1 MSEPKWT
8 PAQRAAIEDRGGALL
23 VSAAAG
29 SGKTAVLTERAV
41 RLITD
46 PDHPVDA
53 DKLLIVTFTNA
64 AAAELR
70 ARIGQALLR
79 LSQQQPHNTS
89 LRRQRMLL
97 QRAPIC
103 TIDAFCL
110 DLLHKHFQAL
120 DIPPDFAPAD
130 PGSVEVLRASALA
143 ETLENAYRD
152 PDFCAF
158 ADLYGKGRTD
168 QAAGNTILH
177 VYDFLRALPD
187 YDRRLDEYLT
197 PWQRENGFAFTCWH
211 DLLLAE
217 AARCAKAAR
226 ELLTAALADCKEDFV
241 LAQAQAEEKGKT
253 AASKAKAVAGVND
266 KFAEPLSRLESAA
279 ALLGEVERLAAAGQ
293 WTPLYDKLTPYVLGM
308 EEIPGFKGMKKR
320 LTGDHKAAVRTRADE
335 AAKLFE
341 HITELVSCSEEEAE
355 ADRRAALPRLRAL
368 FAAVRDF
375 DARFSAKKKERKLL
389 EFSDFE
395 HQALRLLRTPDGV
408 CTPLCQSIRQSYAAV
423 MVDEYQDTNALHFQ
437 ALDIP
442 PDFAPADP
450 GSVEVLR
457 ASALAETLEN
467 AYRDPDFCAFAD
479 LYGKGRTD
487 QAAGNTILHVYDFLR
502 ALPDYDRRL
511 DEYLTPWQRE
521 NGFAFTCWHDLLL
534 AEAAR
539 CAKAAREL
547 LTAALADCKED
558 FVLAQAQAE
567 EKGKTAASK
576 AKAVAGVNDKFA
588 EPLSRLESAA
598 ALLGEVERLAAA
610 GQWTPLYDK
619 LTPYVL
625 GMEEIPGFKGMKKRL
640 TGDHKAA
647 VRTRA
652 DEAAKLFEHITE
664 LVSCSEEEAE
674 ADRRAALPRLRAL
687 FAAVRDFDARFSAKK
702 KERKLL
708 EFSDFEH
715 QALRLLRTPD
725 GVCTP
730 LCQSIR
736 QSYAAV
742 MVDEYQDTNALQ
754 DAIYRC
760 LASPAGDD
768 LFLVGDLK
776 QSIYRFRQADPSIF
790 RAKLNAWAPLPSGTA
805 RPRPEEG
812 TAGGNALLALDANF
826 RSAPQV
832 VAGINFIF
840 EQLMTPQ
847 LGDTAYGDGQRL
859 VCGAPGDY
867 AGSVEAHFLPD
878 DTAETDAAWIAQRV
892 EELVKNGEPVRDGS
906 STRPVQYEDCC
917 ILLAARGDFLAYEEA
932 LTARGIPV
940 YADARENLMEAAHI
954 RPLISLLKVID
965 NPAQDIYLAAAML
978 GPMFG
983 FTDDDLVRLRAQS
996 AAMQKKAQEEQGAKE
1011 TGKRAS
1017 RMSLYG
1023 AVLQVVQNGDETLFT
1038 RKVKD
1043 FYDQLTALRRMA
1055 RSAPA
1060 EQLLEE
1066 IFVSTGYLAALGV
1079 LENGAHRREDA
1090 RRFAAFCAQTGANGI
1105 SALVRAIDAAAQAGS
1120 TGQDT
1125 VPGGARPGCV
1135 TIMTI
1140 HRSKGLQFPVV
1151 FVGDTARHFNL
1162 SDTYQPVLLHR
1173 EYGAGLRLRPEQG
1186 ESMYK
1191 TAAYAALASVHAQE
1205 TRSEQMR
1212 LLYVALTRAQDK
1224 LILTV
1229 PLGMTKTGNP
1239 FAKAAAFLAAGAGE
1253 TLNQQ
1258 AGSFAD
1264 WLRAALLV
1272 HPFGGPLRRL
1282 AGDLELPFVFTES
1295 EIMVTVQEAQPEP
1308 ETPEQEPEAAEPV
1321 PADPA
1326 LVAQLQEGFAWR
1338 YPAAKLA
1345 AVPAKVSVT
1354 SIVHKAEQT
1363 TLERPAF
1370 LSKDGLTA
1378 AEMGTALHAF
1388 LEHADFASLAA
1399 AKAAGTLEEA
1409 ILAERQRQVDTRLVA
1424 PEIAEKLN
1432 AGRIR
1437 RFAESEAFAKICAA
1451 EKVLRELAFIT
1462 ALPASAVLTAQGA
1475 SAQEAAAVQDE
1486 QVLVQ
1491 GIADL
1496 VLVFPDHLELLDYK
1510 TDRRKTEAD
1519 FLSAYRPQLNLYAL
1533 AIDKRFAPKKV
1544 TYKGIYSLELGR
1556 LIEA

>member
-46 PDHPVDA
+46 PEHPVDA
-53 DKLLIVTFTNA
+53 DRLLIVTFTNA

-79 LSQQQPHNTS
+79 LSVQQPHNTA

-187 YDRRLDEYLT
+187 YDRRMDEYLA
-197 PWQRENGFAFTCWH
+197 PWQQENGFGSTCWH

-217 AARCAKAAR
+217 AARCAGAAR
-226 ELLTAALADCKEDFV
+226 ELLTAALADCREDFA

-253 AASKAKAVAGVND
+253 AASKAKAAAGVND
-266 KFAEPLSRLESAA
+266 KFAEPLSRLENAA
-279 ALLGEVERLAAAGQ
+279 ALLGEVERLAAAGE

-308 EEIPGFKGMKKR
+308 EEMPGFKGMKKR
-320 LTGDHKAAVRTRADE
+320 LTGDHKAAVRTRTDE

-341 HITELVSCSEEEAE
+341 QITELISCSEEEAE
-355 ADRRAALPRLRAL
+355 ADRREALPRLRAL

-395 HQALRLLRTPDGV
+395 HQALRLLRTPEGEP
-408 CTPLCQSIRQSYAAV
+408 TPLCQSIRQ
-423 MVDEYQDTNALHFQ
+423 N
-437 ALDIP
+437 
-442 PDFAPADP
+442 
-450 GSVEVLR
+450 
-457 ASALAETLEN
+457 
-467 AYRDPDFCAFAD
+467 
-479 LYGKGRTD
+479 
-487 QAAGNTILHVYDFLR
+487 
-502 ALPDYDRRL
+502 
-511 DEYLTPWQRE
+511 
-521 NGFAFTCWHDLLL
+521 
-534 AEAAR
+534 
-539 CAKAAREL
+539 
-547 LTAALADCKED
+547 
-558 FVLAQAQAE
+558 
-567 EKGKTAASK
+567 
-576 AKAVAGVNDKFA
+576 
-588 EPLSRLESAA
+588 
-598 ALLGEVERLAAA
+598 
-610 GQWTPLYDK
+610 
-619 LTPYVL
+619 
-625 GMEEIPGFKGMKKRL
+625 
-640 TGDHKAA
+640 
-647 VRTRA
+647 
-652 DEAAKLFEHITE
+652 
-664 LVSCSEEEAE
+664 
-674 ADRRAALPRLRAL
+674 
-687 FAAVRDFDARFSAKK
+687 
-702 KERKLL
+702 
-708 EFSDFEH
+708 
-715 QALRLLRTPD
+715 
-725 GVCTP
+725 
-730 LCQSIR
+730 
-736 QSYAAV
+736 YAAV

-790 RAKLNAWAPLPSGTA
+790 RTKLDVWAPLPGGTA
-805 RPRPEEG
+805 RPRPAEG
-812 TAGGNALLALDANF
+812 TPGTDARLALDANF

-840 EQLMTPQ
+840 EQLMTPR

-859 VCGAPGDY
+859 VCGAPGEY

-878 DTAETDAAWIAQRV
+878 DTAETDAAWIAQRI
-892 EELVKNGEPVRDGS
+892 EELVQNGAPVRDGGS
-906 STRPVQYEDCC
+906 VRPVQYEDCC

-940 YADARENLMEAAHI
+940 YADARENLMTAPHI

-983 FTDDDLVRLRAQS
+983 FTDDDLVRLRACS
-996 AAMQKKAQEEQGAKE
+996 EEAQKKQQEPGAKH
-1011 TGKRAS
+1011 T

-1023 AVLQVVQNGDETLFT
+1023 AVLQVVQSEDETPFT
-1038 RKVKD
+1038 QKVKA
-1043 FYDQLTALRRMA
+1043 FYARLTELRRMA
-1055 RSAPA
+1055 RSVPA

-1079 LENGAHRREDA
+1079 LENGARRREDA
-1090 RRFAAFCAQTGANGI
+1090 RRFAAFCAESGTNGI

-1120 TGQDT
+1120 TGQDA

-1186 ESMYK
+1186 DLYK
-1191 TAAYAALASVHAQE
+1191 TAAYTALANVHAQE

-1212 LLYVALTRAQDK
+1212 LLYVALTRAQDM
-1224 LILTV
+1224 LILTI

-1239 FAKAAAFLAAGAGE
+1239 FARAAAFLAAGAGE
-1253 TLNQQ
+1253 TLNRQ
-1258 AGSFAD
+1258 ANSFAD

-1295 EIMVTVQEAQPEP
+1295 EITVSVQETGPEP
-1308 ETPEQEPEAAEPV
+1308 EASGQEPEQPAAV

-1326 LVAQLQEGFAWR
+1326 LVAGLREGFVWQ
-1338 YPAAKLA
+1338 YPAAELA

-1370 LSKDGLTA
+1370 LSRDGLTA

-1388 LEHADFASLAA
+1388 LEHADFSALAT
-1399 AKAAGTLEEA
+1399 AKAAGGLEKA
-1409 ILAERQRQVDTRLVA
+1409 ILAERQRQVDRQLVA
-1424 PEIAEKLN
+1424 PEIAEKLDVS
-1432 AGRIR
+1432 RIR
-1437 RFAESEAFAKICAA
+1437 RFVEGEAFAKICAA
-1451 EKVLRELAFIT
+1451 DEVLRELAFIT
-1462 ALPASAVLTAQGA
+1462 ALPAEAVLAAQGTEGVRA
-1475 SAQEAAAVQDE
+1475 EGE

-1496 VLVFPDHLELLDYK
+1496 VLVYPDHLELLDYK

-1519 FLSAYRPQLNLYAL
+1519 FLRAYRAQLNLYAL

-1544 TYKGIYSLELGR
+1544 TYKGICSLELGK
-1556 LIEA
+1556 LIEV

>member
-46 PDHPVDA
+46 PEHPVDA
-53 DKLLIVTFTNA
+53 DRLLIVTFTNA

-79 LSQQQPHNTS
+79 LSVQQPHNTA

-187 YDRRLDEYLT
+187 YDRRMDEYLA
-197 PWQRENGFAFTCWH
+197 PWQQENGFGSTCWH

-217 AARCAKAAR
+217 AARCAGAAR
-226 ELLTAALADCKEDFV
+226 ELLTAALADCREDFA

-253 AASKAKAVAGVND
+253 AASKAKAAAGVND
-266 KFAEPLSRLESAA
+266 KFAEPLSRLENAA
-279 ALLGEVERLAAAGQ
+279 ALLGEVERLAAAGE

-308 EEIPGFKGMKKR
+308 EEMPGFKGMKKR
-320 LTGDHKAAVRTRADE
+320 LTGDHKAAVRTRTDE

-341 HITELVSCSEEEAE
+341 QITELISCSEEEAE
-355 ADRRAALPRLRAL
+355 ADRREALPRLRAL

-395 HQALRLLRTPDGV
+395 HQALRLLRTPEGEP
-408 CTPLCQSIRQSYAAV
+408 TPLCQSIRQ
-423 MVDEYQDTNALHFQ
+423 N
-437 ALDIP
+437 
-442 PDFAPADP
+442 
-450 GSVEVLR
+450 
-457 ASALAETLEN
+457 
-467 AYRDPDFCAFAD
+467 
-479 LYGKGRTD
+479 
-487 QAAGNTILHVYDFLR
+487 
-502 ALPDYDRRL
+502 
-511 DEYLTPWQRE
+511 
-521 NGFAFTCWHDLLL
+521 
-534 AEAAR
+534 
-539 CAKAAREL
+539 
-547 LTAALADCKED
+547 
-558 FVLAQAQAE
+558 
-567 EKGKTAASK
+567 
-576 AKAVAGVNDKFA
+576 
-588 EPLSRLESAA
+588 
-598 ALLGEVERLAAA
+598 
-610 GQWTPLYDK
+610 
-619 LTPYVL
+619 
-625 GMEEIPGFKGMKKRL
+625 
-640 TGDHKAA
+640 
-647 VRTRA
+647 
-652 DEAAKLFEHITE
+652 
-664 LVSCSEEEAE
+664 
-674 ADRRAALPRLRAL
+674 
-687 FAAVRDFDARFSAKK
+687 
-702 KERKLL
+702 
-708 EFSDFEH
+708 
-715 QALRLLRTPD
+715 
-725 GVCTP
+725 
-730 LCQSIR
+730 
-736 QSYAAV
+736 YAAV

-790 RAKLNAWAPLPSGTA
+790 RTKLDVWAPLPGGTA
-805 RPRPEEG
+805 RPRPAEG
-812 TAGGNALLALDANF
+812 TPGTDALLALDANF

-840 EQLMTPQ
+840 EQLMTPR

-859 VCGAPGDY
+859 VCGAPGEY

-878 DTAETDAAWIAQRV
+878 DTAETDAAWIAQRI
-892 EELVKNGEPVRDGS
+892 EELVQNGTPVRDGS

-940 YADARENLMEAAHI
+940 YADARENLMTAPHI

-983 FTDDDLVRLRAQS
+983 FTDDDLVRLRACS
-996 AAMQKKAQEEQGAKE
+996 EEAQKKQQAPGTKH
-1011 TGKRAS
+1011 T

-1023 AVLQVVQNGDETLFT
+1023 AVLQVVQSEDETPFT
-1038 RKVKD
+1038 QKVKA
-1043 FYDQLTALRRMA
+1043 FYARLTELRRMA
-1055 RSAPA
+1055 RSVPA

-1079 LENGAHRREDA
+1079 LENGARRREDA
-1090 RRFAAFCAQTGANGI
+1090 RRFAAFCAESGTNGI

-1120 TGQDT
+1120 TGQDA

-1151 FVGDTARHFNL
+1151 FVGETARHFNL

-1186 ESMYK
+1186 DLYK
-1191 TAAYAALASVHAQE
+1191 TAAYTALANAHAQE

-1212 LLYVALTRAQDK
+1212 LLYVALTRAQDM
-1224 LILTV
+1224 LILTI

-1239 FAKAAAFLAAGAGE
+1239 FARAAAFLAAGAGE
-1253 TLNQQ
+1253 TLNRQ
-1258 AGSFAD
+1258 ANSFAD

-1295 EIMVTVQEAQPEP
+1295 EITVSVQEAGPEP
-1308 ETPEQEPEAAEPV
+1308 EASGPEPEQPAAV

-1326 LVAQLQEGFAWR
+1326 LVAGLQEGFVWR
-1338 YPAAKLA
+1338 YPAAELA

-1370 LSKDGLTA
+1370 LSRDGLTA

-1388 LEHADFASLAA
+1388 LEHADFSALAA
-1399 AKAAGTLEEA
+1399 AKAAGRLEEA
-1409 ILAERQRQVDTRLVA
+1409 ILAERQRQVDRQLVA
-1424 PEIAEKLN
+1424 PEIAEKLDVS
-1432 AGRIR
+1432 RIR
-1437 RFAESEAFAKICAA
+1437 RFVEGEAFAKICAA
-1451 EKVLRELAFIT
+1451 DEVLRELAFIT
-1462 ALPASAVLTAQGA
+1462 ALPAEAVLAAQGTEGVRA
-1475 SAQEAAAVQDE
+1475 EGE

-1496 VLVFPDHLELLDYK
+1496 VLVYPDHLELLDYK

-1519 FLSAYRPQLNLYAL
+1519 FLRAYRAQLNLYAL

-1544 TYKGIYSLELGR
+1544 TYKGICSLELGK
-1556 LIEA
+1556 LIDV

>member
-8 PAQRAAIEDRGGALL
+8 LAQRAAIEDRGGALL

-46 PDHPVDA
+46 PEHPVDA
-53 DKLLIVTFTNA
+53 DRLLIVTFTNA

-79 LSQQQPHNTS
+79 LSMQQPHNTS

-187 YDRRLDEYLT
+187 YDRRMDEYLA
-197 PWQRENGFAFTCWH
+197 PWQQENGFGSTCWH

-217 AARCAKAAR
+217 AARCAGAAR
-226 ELLTAALADCKEDFV
+226 ELLTAALADCREDFA

-253 AASKAKAVAGVND
+253 AASKAKAAAGVND
-266 KFAEPLSRLESAA
+266 KFAEPLSRLENAA
-279 ALLGEVERLAAAGQ
+279 ALLGEVERLAAAGE

-308 EEIPGFKGMKKR
+308 EEMPGFKGMKKR
-320 LTGDHKAAVRTRADE
+320 LTGDHKAAVRTRTDE

-341 HITELVSCSEEEAE
+341 QITELISCSEEEAE
-355 ADRRAALPRLRAL
+355 ADRREALPRLRAL

-395 HQALRLLRTPDGV
+395 HQALRLLRTPEGEP
-408 CTPLCQSIRQSYAAV
+408 TPLCQSIRQ
-423 MVDEYQDTNALHFQ
+423 N
-437 ALDIP
+437 
-442 PDFAPADP
+442 
-450 GSVEVLR
+450 
-457 ASALAETLEN
+457 
-467 AYRDPDFCAFAD
+467 
-479 LYGKGRTD
+479 
-487 QAAGNTILHVYDFLR
+487 
-502 ALPDYDRRL
+502 
-511 DEYLTPWQRE
+511 
-521 NGFAFTCWHDLLL
+521 
-534 AEAAR
+534 
-539 CAKAAREL
+539 
-547 LTAALADCKED
+547 
-558 FVLAQAQAE
+558 
-567 EKGKTAASK
+567 
-576 AKAVAGVNDKFA
+576 
-588 EPLSRLESAA
+588 
-598 ALLGEVERLAAA
+598 
-610 GQWTPLYDK
+610 
-619 LTPYVL
+619 
-625 GMEEIPGFKGMKKRL
+625 
-640 TGDHKAA
+640 
-647 VRTRA
+647 
-652 DEAAKLFEHITE
+652 
-664 LVSCSEEEAE
+664 
-674 ADRRAALPRLRAL
+674 
-687 FAAVRDFDARFSAKK
+687 
-702 KERKLL
+702 
-708 EFSDFEH
+708 
-715 QALRLLRTPD
+715 
-725 GVCTP
+725 
-730 LCQSIR
+730 
-736 QSYAAV
+736 YAAV

-790 RAKLNAWAPLPSGTA
+790 RMKLDVWAPLPGGTA
-805 RPRPEEG
+805 RPRPAEG
-812 TAGGNALLALDANF
+812 TPGTDALLALDANF

-840 EQLMTPQ
+840 EQLMTPR

-867 AGSVEAHFLPD
+867 VGSVEAHFLPD
-878 DTAETDAAWIAQRV
+878 DTAETDAAWIAQHI
-892 EELVKNGEPVRDGS
+892 EELVQNGTPVRDGGS
-906 STRPVQYEDCC
+906 VRPVQYEDCC

-940 YADARENLMEAAHI
+940 YADARENLMTAPHI

-983 FTDDDLVRLRAQS
+983 FTDDDLVRLRACS
-996 AAMQKKAQEEQGAKE
+996 EEAQKKQQELGTKH
-1011 TGKRAS
+1011 T

-1023 AVLQVVQNGDETLFT
+1023 AVLQVVQSEDETPFT
-1038 RKVKD
+1038 QKVKA
-1043 FYDQLTALRRMA
+1043 FYARLTELRRMA
-1055 RSAPA
+1055 RSVPA

-1079 LENGAHRREDA
+1079 LENGARRREDA
-1090 RRFAAFCAQTGANGI
+1090 RRFAAFCAESGTNGI

-1120 TGQDT
+1120 TGQDA

-1186 ESMYK
+1186 DLYK
-1191 TAAYAALASVHAQE
+1191 TAAYTALANAHAQE

-1212 LLYVALTRAQDK
+1212 LLYVALTRAQDM
-1224 LILTV
+1224 LILTI

-1239 FAKAAAFLAAGAGE
+1239 FARAAAFLAAGAGE
-1253 TLNQQ
+1253 TLNRQ
-1258 AGSFAD
+1258 ANSFAD

-1295 EIMVTVQEAQPEP
+1295 EITVSVQEAQPEP
-1308 ETPEQEPEAAEPV
+1308 EASGPEPEQPAAV
-1321 PADPA
+1321 PADPV
-1326 LVAQLQEGFAWR
+1326 LVAGLQEGFAWH
-1338 YPAAKLA
+1338 YPAAELA

-1370 LSKDGLTA
+1370 LSRDGLTA

-1388 LEHADFASLAA
+1388 LEHADFSALAA
-1399 AKAAGTLEEA
+1399 AKAAGGLEKA
-1409 ILAERQRQVDTRLVA
+1409 ILAERQRQVDRQLVA
-1424 PEIAEKLN
+1424 PEIAEKLDVS
-1432 AGRIR
+1432 RIR
-1437 RFAESEAFAKICAA
+1437 RFVEGEAFAKICAA
-1451 EKVLRELAFIT
+1451 DKVLRELAFIT
-1462 ALPASAVLTAQGA
+1462 ALPAEAVLAAQGTEGVRA
-1475 SAQEAAAVQDE
+1475 EGE

-1496 VLVFPDHLELLDYK
+1496 VLVYPDHLELLDYK

-1519 FLSAYRPQLNLYAL
+1519 FLRAYRAQLNLYAL

-1544 TYKGIYSLELGR
+1544 TYKGICSLELGK

>member
-46 PDHPVDA
+46 PEHPVDA
-53 DKLLIVTFTNA
+53 DRLLIVTFTNA

-79 LSQQQPHNTS
+79 LSVQQPHNTA

-168 QAAGNTILH
+168 QAAGSTILH

-187 YDRRLDEYLT
+187 YDRRMDEYLA
-197 PWQRENGFAFTCWH
+197 PWQQENGFGSTCWH

-217 AARCAKAAR
+217 AACCAGAAR
-226 ELLTAALADCKEDFV
+226 ELLTAALADCREDFA

-253 AASKAKAVAGVND
+253 AASKAKAAAGVND
-266 KFAEPLSRLESAA
+266 KFAEPLSRLENAA
-279 ALLGEVERLAAAGQ
+279 ALLGEVERLAAAGE

-308 EEIPGFKGMKKR
+308 EEMPGFKGMKKR
-320 LTGDHKAAVRTRADE
+320 LTGDHKAAVRTRTDE

-341 HITELVSCSEEEAE
+341 QITELISCSEEEAE
-355 ADRRAALPRLRAL
+355 ADRREALPRLRAL

-395 HQALRLLRTPDGV
+395 HQALRLLRTPEGEP
-408 CTPLCQSIRQSYAAV
+408 TPLCQSIRQ
-423 MVDEYQDTNALHFQ
+423 N
-437 ALDIP
+437 
-442 PDFAPADP
+442 
-450 GSVEVLR
+450 
-457 ASALAETLEN
+457 
-467 AYRDPDFCAFAD
+467 
-479 LYGKGRTD
+479 
-487 QAAGNTILHVYDFLR
+487 
-502 ALPDYDRRL
+502 
-511 DEYLTPWQRE
+511 
-521 NGFAFTCWHDLLL
+521 
-534 AEAAR
+534 
-539 CAKAAREL
+539 
-547 LTAALADCKED
+547 
-558 FVLAQAQAE
+558 
-567 EKGKTAASK
+567 
-576 AKAVAGVNDKFA
+576 
-588 EPLSRLESAA
+588 
-598 ALLGEVERLAAA
+598 
-610 GQWTPLYDK
+610 
-619 LTPYVL
+619 
-625 GMEEIPGFKGMKKRL
+625 
-640 TGDHKAA
+640 
-647 VRTRA
+647 
-652 DEAAKLFEHITE
+652 
-664 LVSCSEEEAE
+664 
-674 ADRRAALPRLRAL
+674 
-687 FAAVRDFDARFSAKK
+687 
-702 KERKLL
+702 
-708 EFSDFEH
+708 
-715 QALRLLRTPD
+715 
-725 GVCTP
+725 
-730 LCQSIR
+730 
-736 QSYAAV
+736 YAAV

-790 RAKLNAWAPLPSGTA
+790 RTKLDVWAPLPGGTA
-805 RPRPEEG
+805 RPRPAEG
-812 TAGGNALLALDANF
+812 TPGTDALLALDANF

-840 EQLMTPQ
+840 EQLMTPR

-859 VCGAPGDY
+859 VCGAPGEY

-878 DTAETDAAWIAQRV
+878 DTAETDAAWIAQRI
-892 EELVKNGEPVRDGS
+892 EELVQNGTLVRDGGS
-906 STRPVQYEDCC
+906 VRPVQYEDCC

-940 YADARENLMEAAHI
+940 YADARENLMTAPHI

-983 FTDDDLVRLRAQS
+983 FTDDDLVRLRACS
-996 AAMQKKAQEEQGAKE
+996 EEAQKKQQKPGTKH
-1011 TGKRAS
+1011 T

-1023 AVLQVVQNGDETLFT
+1023 AVLQVVQSEDETPFT
-1038 RKVKD
+1038 QKVKA
-1043 FYDQLTALRRMA
+1043 FYARLTELRRMA
-1055 RSAPA
+1055 RSVPA

-1079 LENGAHRREDA
+1079 LENGARRREDA
-1090 RRFAAFCAQTGANGI
+1090 RRFAAFCAESGTNGI

-1120 TGQDT
+1120 TGQDA

-1186 ESMYK
+1186 DLYK
-1191 TAAYAALASVHAQE
+1191 TAAYTALANAHAQE

-1212 LLYVALTRAQDK
+1212 LLYVALTRAQDM
-1224 LILTV
+1224 LILTI

-1239 FAKAAAFLAAGAGE
+1239 FARAAAFLAAGAGE
-1253 TLNQQ
+1253 TLNRQ
-1258 AGSFAD
+1258 ANSFAD

-1295 EIMVTVQEAQPEP
+1295 EIAVSVQEAGPEP
-1308 ETPEQEPEAAEPV
+1308 EASGQEPEQPAAA

-1326 LVAQLQEGFAWR
+1326 LVAGLQEGFVWR
-1338 YPAAKLA
+1338 YPAAELA

-1388 LEHADFASLAA
+1388 LEHADFSALAA
-1399 AKAAGTLEEA
+1399 AKAAGGLEKA
-1409 ILAERQRQVDTRLVA
+1409 ILAERQRQVDRQLVA
-1424 PEIAEKLN
+1424 PEIAEKLDVS
-1432 AGRIR
+1432 RIR
-1437 RFAESEAFAKICAA
+1437 RFVEGEAFAKICAA
-1451 EKVLRELAFIT
+1451 DEVLRELAFIT
-1462 ALPASAVLTAQGA
+1462 ALPAEAVLAAQGTEGVRA
-1475 SAQEAAAVQDE
+1475 EGE

-1496 VLVFPDHLELLDYK
+1496 VLVYPDHLELLDYK

-1519 FLSAYRPQLNLYAL
+1519 FLRAYRAQLNLYAL

-1544 TYKGIYSLELGR
+1544 TYKGICSLELGK

>member
-46 PDHPVDA
+46 PEHPVDA
-53 DKLLIVTFTNA
+53 DRLLIVTFTNA

-79 LSQQQPHNTS
+79 LSVQQPHNTA

-187 YDRRLDEYLT
+187 YDRRMDEYLA
-197 PWQRENGFAFTCWH
+197 PWQQENGFGSTCWH

-217 AARCAKAAR
+217 AARCAGAAR
-226 ELLTAALADCKEDFV
+226 ELLTAALADCREDFV

-253 AASKAKAVAGVND
+253 AASKAKAAAGVND
-266 KFAEPLSRLESAA
+266 KFAEPLSRLENAA
-279 ALLGEVERLAAAGQ
+279 ALLGEVERLAAAGE

-308 EEIPGFKGMKKR
+308 EEMPGFKGMKKR
-320 LTGDHKAAVRTRADE
+320 LTGDHKAAVRTRTDE

-341 HITELVSCSEEEAE
+341 QITELISCSEEEAE
-355 ADRRAALPRLRAL
+355 ADRREALPRLRAL

-395 HQALRLLRTPDGV
+395 HQALRLLRTPEGEP
-408 CTPLCQSIRQSYAAV
+408 TPLCQSIRQ
-423 MVDEYQDTNALHFQ
+423 N
-437 ALDIP
+437 
-442 PDFAPADP
+442 
-450 GSVEVLR
+450 
-457 ASALAETLEN
+457 
-467 AYRDPDFCAFAD
+467 
-479 LYGKGRTD
+479 
-487 QAAGNTILHVYDFLR
+487 
-502 ALPDYDRRL
+502 
-511 DEYLTPWQRE
+511 
-521 NGFAFTCWHDLLL
+521 
-534 AEAAR
+534 
-539 CAKAAREL
+539 
-547 LTAALADCKED
+547 
-558 FVLAQAQAE
+558 
-567 EKGKTAASK
+567 
-576 AKAVAGVNDKFA
+576 
-588 EPLSRLESAA
+588 
-598 ALLGEVERLAAA
+598 
-610 GQWTPLYDK
+610 
-619 LTPYVL
+619 
-625 GMEEIPGFKGMKKRL
+625 
-640 TGDHKAA
+640 
-647 VRTRA
+647 
-652 DEAAKLFEHITE
+652 
-664 LVSCSEEEAE
+664 
-674 ADRRAALPRLRAL
+674 
-687 FAAVRDFDARFSAKK
+687 
-702 KERKLL
+702 
-708 EFSDFEH
+708 
-715 QALRLLRTPD
+715 
-725 GVCTP
+725 
-730 LCQSIR
+730 
-736 QSYAAV
+736 YAAV

-790 RAKLNAWAPLPSGTA
+790 RTKLDVWAPLPGGTA
-805 RPRPEEG
+805 RPRPAEG
-812 TAGGNALLALDANF
+812 TPGTDALLALDANF

-840 EQLMTPQ
+840 EQLMTPR

-859 VCGAPGDY
+859 VCGAPGEY
-867 AGSVEAHFLPD
+867 VGSVEAHFLPD
-878 DTAETDAAWIAQRV
+878 DTAETDAAWIAQHI
-892 EELVKNGEPVRDGS
+892 EELVQNGTPVRDGS

-940 YADARENLMEAAHI
+940 YADARENLMTAPHI

-983 FTDDDLVRLRAQS
+983 FTDDDLVRLRACS
-996 AAMQKKAQEEQGAKE
+996 EEAQKKQQAPGTKH
-1011 TGKRAS
+1011 T

-1023 AVLQVVQNGDETLFT
+1023 AVLQVVQSEDETPFT
-1038 RKVKD
+1038 QKVKA
-1043 FYDQLTALRRMA
+1043 FYARLTELRRMA
-1055 RSAPA
+1055 RSVPA

-1079 LENGAHRREDA
+1079 LENGARRREDA
-1090 RRFAAFCAQTGANGI
+1090 RRFAAFCAESGTNGI

-1120 TGQDT
+1120 TGQDA

-1186 ESMYK
+1186 DLYK
-1191 TAAYAALASVHAQE
+1191 TAAYTALANAHAQE

-1212 LLYVALTRAQDK
+1212 LLYVALTRAQDM
-1224 LILTV
+1224 LILTI

-1239 FAKAAAFLAAGAGE
+1239 FARAAAFLAAGAGE
-1253 TLNQQ
+1253 TLNRQ
-1258 AGSFAD
+1258 ANSFAD

-1295 EIMVTVQEAQPEP
+1295 EITVSVQEAQPEP
-1308 ETPEQEPEAAEPV
+1308 EASGPEPEQPAAA
-1321 PADPA
+1321 PADPV
-1326 LVAQLQEGFAWR
+1326 LVAGLREGFVWR
-1338 YPAAKLA
+1338 YPAAELA

-1370 LSKDGLTA
+1370 LSRDGLTA

-1388 LEHADFASLAA
+1388 LEHADFSALAA
-1399 AKAAGTLEEA
+1399 AKAAGGLEKA
-1409 ILAERQRQVDTRLVA
+1409 ILTERQRQVDRQLVA
-1424 PEIAEKLN
+1424 PEIAEKLDVS
-1432 AGRIR
+1432 RIR
-1437 RFAESEAFAKICAA
+1437 RFVEGEAFAKICAA
-1451 EKVLRELAFIT
+1451 DEVLRELAFIT
-1462 ALPASAVLTAQGA
+1462 ALPAEAVLAAQGTEGVRA
-1475 SAQEAAAVQDE
+1475 EGE

-1496 VLVFPDHLELLDYK
+1496 VLVYPDHLELLDYK

-1519 FLSAYRPQLNLYAL
+1519 FLRAYRAQLNLYAL

-1544 TYKGIYSLELGR
+1544 TYKGICSLELGK

>member
-46 PDHPVDA
+46 PEYPVDA
-53 DKLLIVTFTNA
+53 DRLLIVTFTNA

-79 LSQQQPHNTS
+79 LSVQQPHNTA

-187 YDRRLDEYLT
+187 YDRRLDEYLA
-197 PWQRENGFAFTCWH
+197 PWQRENGFDFTCWH

-308 EEIPGFKGMKKR
+308 EEMPGFKGMKKR
-320 LTGDHKAAVRTRADE
+320 LTGDHKAAVRTRTDE

-341 HITELVSCSEEEAE
+341 QITELISCSEEEAE
-355 ADRRAALPRLRAL
+355 ADRR
-368 FAAVRDF
+368 
-375 DARFSAKKKERKLL
+375 E
-389 EFSDFE
+389 
-395 HQALRLLRTPDGV
+395 
-408 CTPLCQSIRQSYAAV
+408 
-423 MVDEYQDTNALHFQ
+423 
-437 ALDIP
+437 
-442 PDFAPADP
+442 
-450 GSVEVLR
+450 
-457 ASALAETLEN
+457 
-467 AYRDPDFCAFAD
+467 
-479 LYGKGRTD
+479 
-487 QAAGNTILHVYDFLR
+487 
-502 ALPDYDRRL
+502 
-511 DEYLTPWQRE
+511 
-521 NGFAFTCWHDLLL
+521 
-534 AEAAR
+534 
-539 CAKAAREL
+539 
-547 LTAALADCKED
+547 
-558 FVLAQAQAE
+558 
-567 EKGKTAASK
+567 
-576 AKAVAGVNDKFA
+576 
-588 EPLSRLESAA
+588 
-598 ALLGEVERLAAA
+598 
-610 GQWTPLYDK
+610 
-619 LTPYVL
+619 
-625 GMEEIPGFKGMKKRL
+625 
-640 TGDHKAA
+640 
-647 VRTRA
+647 
-652 DEAAKLFEHITE
+652 
-664 LVSCSEEEAE
+664 
-674 ADRRAALPRLRAL
+674 ALPRLRAL

-760 LASPAGDD
+760 LASPEGDD

-790 RAKLNAWAPLPSGTA
+790 RAKLNAWAPLPGGTA

-840 EQLMTPQ
+840 EQLMTPR

-878 DTAETDAAWIAQRV
+878 DTAETDAAWIAQRI
-892 EELVKNGEPVRDGS
+892 EELVQNGTPVRDGS

-940 YADARENLMEAAHI
+940 YADARENLMTAPHI

-983 FTDDDLVRLRAQS
+983 FTDDDLVRLRACS
-996 AAMQKKAQEEQGAKE
+996 EEAQKQQQEPGTKH
-1011 TGKRAS
+1011 T

-1023 AVLQVVQNGDETLFT
+1023 AVLQVVQSENETPFT
-1038 RKVKD
+1038 QKVKV
-1043 FYDQLTALRRMA
+1043 FYARLTELRRMA
-1055 RSAPA
+1055 RSVPA

-1079 LENGAHRREDA
+1079 LENGARRREDA
-1090 RRFAAFCAQTGANGI
+1090 RRFAAFCAESGTNGI

-1120 TGQDT
+1120 TGQDA

-1186 ESMYK
+1186 DLYK
-1191 TAAYAALASVHAQE
+1191 TAAYTALANAHAQE

-1212 LLYVALTRAQDK
+1212 LLYVALTRAQDM
-1224 LILTV
+1224 LILTI

-1239 FAKAAAFLAAGAGE
+1239 FARAAAFLAAGAGE
-1253 TLNQQ
+1253 TLNRQ
-1258 AGSFAD
+1258 ANSFAD

-1295 EIMVTVQEAQPEP
+1295 EITVSVQEVGPEP
-1308 ETPEQEPEAAEPV
+1308 EASGQEPEQPAAA
-1321 PADPA
+1321 PADPV
-1326 LVAQLQEGFAWR
+1326 LVAGLREGFVWR
-1338 YPAAKLA
+1338 YPAAELA

-1370 LSKDGLTA
+1370 LSRDGLTA
-1378 AEMGTALHAF
+1378 AEMGTALHVF
-1388 LEHADFASLAA
+1388 LEHADFSALAA
-1399 AKAAGTLEEA
+1399 AKDAGGLEEA
-1409 ILAERQRQVDTRLVA
+1409 ILAERQRQVDRQLVA
-1424 PEIAEKLN
+1424 PEIAEKLDVS
-1432 AGRIR
+1432 RIR
-1437 RFAESEAFAKICAA
+1437 RFVEGEAFAKICAA
-1451 EKVLRELAFIT
+1451 DEVLRELAFIT
-1462 ALPASAVLTAQGA
+1462 ALPAEAVLAAQGTEGVRA
-1475 SAQEAAAVQDE
+1475 EGE

-1496 VLVFPDHLELLDYK
+1496 VLVYPDHLELLDYK

-1519 FLSAYRPQLNLYAL
+1519 FLRAYRAQLNLYAL

-1544 TYKGIYSLELGR
+1544 TYKGICSLELGK
-1556 LIEA
+1556 LIEV

>member
-46 PDHPVDA
+46 PEHPVDA
-53 DKLLIVTFTNA
+53 DRLLIVTFTNA

-79 LSQQQPHNTS
+79 LSVQQPHNTA

-187 YDRRLDEYLT
+187 YDRRMDEYLA
-197 PWQRENGFAFTCWH
+197 PWQQENGFGSTCWH

-217 AARCAKAAR
+217 AACCAGAAR
-226 ELLTAALADCKEDFV
+226 ELLTAALADCREDFA

-253 AASKAKAVAGVND
+253 AASKAKAAAGVND
-266 KFAEPLSRLESAA
+266 KFAEPLSRLENAA
-279 ALLGEVERLAAAGQ
+279 ALLGEVERLAAAGE

-308 EEIPGFKGMKKR
+308 EEMPGFKGMKKR
-320 LTGDHKAAVRTRADE
+320 LTGDHKAAVRTRTDE

-341 HITELVSCSEEEAE
+341 QITELISCSEEEAE
-355 ADRRAALPRLRAL
+355 ADRR
-368 FAAVRDF
+368 
-375 DARFSAKKKERKLL
+375 E
-389 EFSDFE
+389 
-395 HQALRLLRTPDGV
+395 
-408 CTPLCQSIRQSYAAV
+408 
-423 MVDEYQDTNALHFQ
+423 
-437 ALDIP
+437 
-442 PDFAPADP
+442 
-450 GSVEVLR
+450 
-457 ASALAETLEN
+457 
-467 AYRDPDFCAFAD
+467 
-479 LYGKGRTD
+479 
-487 QAAGNTILHVYDFLR
+487 
-502 ALPDYDRRL
+502 
-511 DEYLTPWQRE
+511 
-521 NGFAFTCWHDLLL
+521 
-534 AEAAR
+534 
-539 CAKAAREL
+539 
-547 LTAALADCKED
+547 
-558 FVLAQAQAE
+558 
-567 EKGKTAASK
+567 
-576 AKAVAGVNDKFA
+576 
-588 EPLSRLESAA
+588 
-598 ALLGEVERLAAA
+598 
-610 GQWTPLYDK
+610 
-619 LTPYVL
+619 
-625 GMEEIPGFKGMKKRL
+625 
-640 TGDHKAA
+640 
-647 VRTRA
+647 
-652 DEAAKLFEHITE
+652 
-664 LVSCSEEEAE
+664 
-674 ADRRAALPRLRAL
+674 ALPRLRAL

-840 EQLMTPQ
+840 EQLMTPR

-859 VCGAPGDY
+859 VCGAPGEY

-878 DTAETDAAWIAQRV
+878 DTAETDAAWIAQHI
-892 EELVKNGEPVRDGS
+892 EELVQNGTPVRDGS

-940 YADARENLMEAAHI
+940 YADARENLMTAPHI

-983 FTDDDLVRLRAQS
+983 FTDDDLVRLRACS
-996 AAMQKKAQEEQGAKE
+996 EEAQKKQQKPGTKH
-1011 TGKRAS
+1011 T

-1023 AVLQVVQNGDETLFT
+1023 AVLQVVQSEDETPFT
-1038 RKVKD
+1038 QKVKA
-1043 FYDQLTALRRMA
+1043 FYARLTELRRMA
-1055 RSAPA
+1055 RSVPA

-1079 LENGAHRREDA
+1079 LENGARRREDA
-1090 RRFAAFCAQTGANGI
+1090 RRFAAFCAESGTNGI

-1120 TGQDT
+1120 TGQDA

-1186 ESMYK
+1186 DLYK
-1191 TAAYAALASVHAQE
+1191 TAAYTALANAHAQE

-1212 LLYVALTRAQDK
+1212 LLYVALTRAQDM
-1224 LILTV
+1224 LILTI

-1239 FAKAAAFLAAGAGE
+1239 FARAAAFLAAGAGE
-1253 TLNQQ
+1253 TLNRQ
-1258 AGSFAD
+1258 ANSFAD

-1282 AGDLELPFVFTES
+1282 AGDLELPFVFTKS
-1295 EIMVTVQEAQPEP
+1295 EITVSVQEAGPEP
-1308 ETPEQEPEAAEPV
+1308 EASGQEPEQPAAA

-1326 LVAQLQEGFAWR
+1326 LVAGLQEGFAWR
-1338 YPAAKLA
+1338 YPAAELA

-1388 LEHADFASLAA
+1388 LEHADFSALAA
-1399 AKAAGTLEEA
+1399 AKDAGGLEKA
-1409 ILAERQRQVDTRLVA
+1409 ILAERQRQVDRQLVA
-1424 PEIAEKLN
+1424 PEIAEKLDVS
-1432 AGRIR
+1432 RIR
-1437 RFAESEAFAKICAA
+1437 RFVEGEAFAKICAA
-1451 EKVLRELAFIT
+1451 DEVLRELAFIT
-1462 ALPASAVLTAQGA
+1462 ALPAEAVLAAQGTEGVRA
-1475 SAQEAAAVQDE
+1475 EGE

-1496 VLVFPDHLELLDYK
+1496 VLVYPDHLELLDYK

-1519 FLSAYRPQLNLYAL
+1519 FLRAYRAQLNLYAL

-1544 TYKGIYSLELGR
+1544 TYKGICSLELGK

>member
-46 PDHPVDA
+46 PEHPVDA
-53 DKLLIVTFTNA
+53 DRLLIVTFTNA

-79 LSQQQPHNTS
+79 LSVQQPHNTV

-168 QAAGNTILH
+168 QAAGSTILH

-187 YDRRLDEYLT
+187 YDRRMDEYLA
-197 PWQRENGFAFTCWH
+197 PWQQENGFGSTCWH

-217 AARCAKAAR
+217 AARCAGAAR
-226 ELLTAALADCKEDFV
+226 ELLTAALADCREDFA
-241 LAQAQAEEKGKT
+241 LAQAQAEEKGRT
-253 AASKAKAVAGVND
+253 AASKAKAAAGVND
-266 KFAEPLSRLESAA
+266 KFAEPLSRLENAA
-279 ALLGEVERLAAAGQ
+279 ALLGEVERLAAAGE

-308 EEIPGFKGMKKR
+308 EEMPGFKGMKKR
-320 LTGDHKAAVRTRADE
+320 LTGDHKAAVRTRTDE

-341 HITELVSCSEEEAE
+341 QITELISCSEEEAE
-355 ADRRAALPRLRAL
+355 ADRREALPRLRAL

-395 HQALRLLRTPDGV
+395 HQALRLLRTPEGEP
-408 CTPLCQSIRQSYAAV
+408 TPLCQSIRQ
-423 MVDEYQDTNALHFQ
+423 N
-437 ALDIP
+437 
-442 PDFAPADP
+442 
-450 GSVEVLR
+450 
-457 ASALAETLEN
+457 
-467 AYRDPDFCAFAD
+467 
-479 LYGKGRTD
+479 
-487 QAAGNTILHVYDFLR
+487 
-502 ALPDYDRRL
+502 
-511 DEYLTPWQRE
+511 
-521 NGFAFTCWHDLLL
+521 
-534 AEAAR
+534 
-539 CAKAAREL
+539 
-547 LTAALADCKED
+547 
-558 FVLAQAQAE
+558 
-567 EKGKTAASK
+567 
-576 AKAVAGVNDKFA
+576 
-588 EPLSRLESAA
+588 
-598 ALLGEVERLAAA
+598 
-610 GQWTPLYDK
+610 
-619 LTPYVL
+619 
-625 GMEEIPGFKGMKKRL
+625 
-640 TGDHKAA
+640 
-647 VRTRA
+647 
-652 DEAAKLFEHITE
+652 
-664 LVSCSEEEAE
+664 
-674 ADRRAALPRLRAL
+674 
-687 FAAVRDFDARFSAKK
+687 
-702 KERKLL
+702 
-708 EFSDFEH
+708 
-715 QALRLLRTPD
+715 
-725 GVCTP
+725 
-730 LCQSIR
+730 
-736 QSYAAV
+736 YAAV

-790 RAKLNAWAPLPSGTA
+790 RTKLDVWTPLPGGTA
-805 RPRPEEG
+805 RPRPAEG
-812 TAGGNALLALDANF
+812 TPGTDALLALDANF

-840 EQLMTPQ
+840 EQLMTPR

-859 VCGAPGDY
+859 VCGAPGEY

-878 DTAETDAAWIAQRV
+878 DTAETDAVWIAQRI
-892 EELVKNGEPVRDGS
+892 EELVQNGTPVRDGS

-940 YADARENLMEAAHI
+940 YADARENLMTAPHI

-983 FTDDDLVRLRAQS
+983 FTDDDLVRLRACS
-996 AAMQKKAQEEQGAKE
+996 EEAQKKQQEPGTKH
-1011 TGKRAS
+1011 T

-1023 AVLQVVQNGDETLFT
+1023 AVLQVVQSEDETPFT
-1038 RKVKD
+1038 QKVKA
-1043 FYDQLTALRRMA
+1043 FYARLTELRRMA
-1055 RSAPA
+1055 RSVPA

-1079 LENGAHRREDA
+1079 LENGARRREDA
-1090 RRFAAFCAQTGANGI
+1090 RRFAAFCAESGTNGI

-1120 TGQDT
+1120 TGQDA

-1186 ESMYK
+1186 DLYK
-1191 TAAYAALASVHAQE
+1191 TAAYTALANAHAQE

-1212 LLYVALTRAQDK
+1212 LLYVALTRAQDM
-1224 LILTV
+1224 LILTI

-1239 FAKAAAFLAAGAGE
+1239 FARAAAFLAAGAGE
-1253 TLNQQ
+1253 TLNRQ
-1258 AGSFAD
+1258 ANSFAD

-1295 EIMVTVQEAQPEP
+1295 EITVSVQEAGPEP
-1308 ETPEQEPEAAEPV
+1308 EPSGQEPEQPAAV

-1326 LVAQLQEGFAWR
+1326 LVAGLQEGFAWH
-1338 YPAAKLA
+1338 YPAAELA

-1370 LSKDGLTA
+1370 LSRDGLTA

-1388 LEHADFASLAA
+1388 LEHADFSALAA
-1399 AKAAGTLEEA
+1399 AKAAGGLEKA
-1409 ILAERQRQVDTRLVA
+1409 ILAERQRQVDRQLVA
-1424 PEIAEKLN
+1424 PEIAEKLDVS
-1432 AGRIR
+1432 RIR
-1437 RFAESEAFAKICAA
+1437 RFVEGEAFAKICAA
-1451 EKVLRELAFIT
+1451 DEVLRELAFIT
-1462 ALPASAVLTAQGA
+1462 ALPADAVLAAQGTEGVRA
-1475 SAQEAAAVQDE
+1475 EGE

-1496 VLVFPDHLELLDYK
+1496 VLVYPDHLELLDYK

-1519 FLSAYRPQLNLYAL
+1519 FLRAYRAQLNLYAL

-1544 TYKGIYSLELGR
+1544 TYKGICSLELGK
-1556 LIEA
+1556 LIEV